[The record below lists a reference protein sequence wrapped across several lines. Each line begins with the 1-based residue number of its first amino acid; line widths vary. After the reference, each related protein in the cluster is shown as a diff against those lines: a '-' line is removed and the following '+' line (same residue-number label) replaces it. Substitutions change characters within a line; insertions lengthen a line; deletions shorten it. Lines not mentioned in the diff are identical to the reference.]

1 MKSLLQLGARLARES
16 LLALRGRPFFTVRMA
31 GAWQGAA
38 SCRKM
43 FL

>member
-1 MKSLLQLGARLARES
+1 MKSLLLLGARLAREP

-31 GAWQGAA
+31 GAGQAGT